1 MPKRISPLLA
11 VLALALPP
19 ACLAVNID
27 LVDDSGAMVRL
38 PNPAQRIVSL
48 APHIT
53 ELLYAAGAGSRIVAS
68 VEFSDYP
75 AAAKALPRIGSY
87 ARLDLERIV
96 ALRPDLVIG
105 WQSGNPAAD
114 LEHLRALGLPLFL
127 SEPALIDDVPRT
139 LEQLGILAG
148 TETAARRAATDFRAR
163 QQSLALRYATQPP
176 VRVFYEIW
184 DQPMTTINHKQIIS
198 DVLRLCG
205 GRNVFADLH
214 TLAPVVGVEE
224 VLAADPEV
232 IMASGADAARPVWLD
247 AWKRWPRLT
256 AAIRDNL
263 FFVDPDLVQRQ
274 TPRLLDGAEQICADL
289 EDARAKRSRFK

>member
-11 VLALALPP
+11 VVALSLSP

-27 LVDDSGAMVRL
+27 LIDDSGTPVRL

-53 ELLYAAGAGSRIVAS
+53 ELLFAAGAGSRIIAT

-75 AAAKALPRIGSY
+75 DAAKTLARVGSY

-127 SEPALIDDVPRT
+127 SEPGHIEDVART
-139 LEQLGILAG
+139 LEQLGVLAG
-148 TETAARRAATDFRAR
+148 TQTAARLAVAEFRAR
-163 QQSLALRYATQPP
+163 QQGLASRYSAQPP

-184 DQPMTTINHKQIIS
+184 DQPMMTINRKQIIS

-205 GRNVFADLH
+205 GRNIFSDLQ
-214 TLAPVVGVEE
+214 TLAPVVDVEE

-232 IMASGADAARPVWLD
+232 IIASGADSKRPAWLD
-247 AWKRWPRLT
+247 VWKRWPRLT
-256 AAIRDNL
+256 AAMRDNL
-263 FFVDPDLVQRQ
+263 YFVDPDLVQRQ
-274 TPRLLDGAEQICADL
+274 TPRLLEGAAQVCAAL
-289 EDARAKRSRFK
+289 EDARAKRPQSK